1 MYSLLTLYSSL
12 PSQDKPFYY
21 DSPPPSPSLTTPYP
35 PLHPAY
41 PISLTRQSPL
51 PTQREPI
58 STSNRGHKL
67 SKLAPFTHPHKLGHH
82 SQPDLGFP
90 SSSTPS
96 LDSPKRRKLNDL
108 SSSSLRSDGFLI
120 APNFALIPRPL
131 NPHESSEP
139 FPSFLPPPPQSPL
152 DLILLPHIQH
162 TFSQKNHTFHLLSE
176 STTGLIEQ
184 EGVLLSALGGVCRGL
199 RGEGFEWRWDG
210 DAQKERER
218 RERREGR
225 EKLDEEKRVERERTR
240 KLERERKEEERIEGE
255 RQREEER
262 VKFEQEEEAK
272 RLKEVEEEERRRE
285 QVEREEER
293 LRKVREEALEE
304 EAKKQKKEEEDQAE
318 ARAKEMEKEKERE
331 LLIKP
336 EETDQQTSLN
346 ATDSN
351 SNNVEGDVEMSDAQT
366 QLPPIQTTTNTI
378 GQLELQ
384 LPPAQPEVLPTLPPA
399 SPSAI
404 DPSLSSSSTEPSQ
417 QPIQSTSS
425 SDPQPLSVPPS
436 SEQPSAPE
444 PTPSAPSNEPSTPSL
459 PLATDQ
465 VDATL
470 STAPS
475 RAASQQP
482 LEATSEQS
490 NSIIEGTM
498 ELDPSTQG
506 VIEQPE
512 TPVIDQEEPTV
523 EEPEAEV
530 EVEAEIEIEEPRRRS
545 GRNTARTALGSRLD
559 ALGGGGGGGGG
570 TISTGI
576 SYSPDPY
583 SHGAITPHLQQQ
595 GEESELE
602 PTIAQPQPLARG
614 PVEEEQEEE
623 EEESPLVPIEDL
635 PEYASRLVDPESYVR
650 SLFVSDKEVELEKC
664 VSGPNGISGTGIME
678 SLSSNEQEALVHDCL
693 T

>member
-1 MYSLLTLYSSL
+1 
-12 PSQDKPFYY
+12 
-21 DSPPPSPSLTTPYP
+21 
-35 PLHPAY
+35 
-41 PISLTRQSPL
+41 
-51 PTQREPI
+51 
-58 STSNRGHKL
+58 
-67 SKLAPFTHPHKLGHH
+67 
-82 SQPDLGFP
+82 
-90 SSSTPS
+90 
-96 LDSPKRRKLNDL
+96 
-108 SSSSLRSDGFLI
+108 
-120 APNFALIPRPL
+120 
-131 NPHESSEP
+131 
-139 FPSFLPPPPQSPL
+139 
-152 DLILLPHIQH
+152 
-162 TFSQKNHTFHLLSE
+162 
-176 STTGLIEQ
+176 LIEQ